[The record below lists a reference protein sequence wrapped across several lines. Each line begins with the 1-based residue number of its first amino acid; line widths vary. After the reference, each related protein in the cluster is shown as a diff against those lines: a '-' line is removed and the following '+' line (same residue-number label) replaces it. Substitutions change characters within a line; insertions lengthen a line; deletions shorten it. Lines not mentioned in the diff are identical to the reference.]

1 MTTGHPVEHKEGKMT
16 QAAKARIDLSNGVI
30 ELEGSEDFVK
40 TYLSEFKMLVEKSV
54 NQSARARSTIET
66 VPVSSEPPPQLN
78 HSEEKAKDPA
88 TNDKKKKAKSKS
100 SKGAP
105 KVSPERFE
113 IHGDNGIPPLKD
125 FFESKNPGKANRD
138 IIAVIGYYVTEV
150 LGSETFSEGQIEYAY
165 RMLSLPRPGHVRQ
178 IIINAKN
185 QKDYFEQSE
194 EGANWKLTR
203 TGEIFV
209 ADQLPGR
216 AE

>member
-1 MTTGHPVEHKEGKMT
+1 MT
-16 QAAKARIDLSNGVI
+16 QTAKARIDLSNGVI

-40 TYLSEFKMLVEKSV
+40 TYLSEFKMLVEQSV
-54 NQSARARSTIET
+54 KQPSHARSTIET
-66 VPVSSEPPPQLN
+66 VPVLREPSPQIN
-78 HSEEKAKDPA
+78 YSQENSTEAASK
-88 TNDKKKKAKSKS
+88 DKKKKTKPKAG
-100 SKGAP
+100 KGAP

-113 IHGDNGIPPLKD
+113 IHGGDGVEPLKD
-125 FFESKNPGKANRD
+125 FFEKKNPGKANRD

-194 EGANWKLTR
+194 EGVNWKLTR

-209 ADQLPGR
+209 ADQLSRG